1 MSTHFLYRPILDMVY
16 TEFYNKISLSLRC
29 VVVFDLFSKKK
40 KTIEK
45 LKKRWGQIPEQE
57 YTADQLQVLKYY
69 YFKHID
75 AKNDVDDITWNDLDM
90 DSFYVLINNTCSS
103 MGEEYLY
110 SILRKPYFD
119 SATQKERDRVMEYLD
134 SNEAVRLELQY
145 ILASIGKVKSVSL
158 YEYLNRLGGLEF
170 ESSTKH
176 MIMNLFYPLSVILM
190 LVNLPVG
197 ILSLIGTITYSVIT
211 YFSGKAKIDSYY
223 SVIVAMMRTLK
234 AAEKLEKLKI
244 PELKEYQERIY
255 HASKKLKT
263 FNKGGFV
270 VTAMN
275 GAGSPVDLM
284 LDYFRILTHTD
295 LILFYRM
302 LRIYREE
309 TESLNLLYE
318 TFGFLDS
325 MISCAS
331 FRRLL
336 GTWCKPELTSTNK
349 SEKPFMELEAVY
361 HPMID
366 NAVSNS
372 ICTKCSVLLTGSNAS
387 GKSTFIKTVAIN
399 AILSQTI
406 NTAICKSY
414 RASFFRIASS
424 MALTDNLL
432 GNESYYI
439 VEIKSLKRILDNSD
453 EEIPLLCFI
462 DEVLRGT
469 NTLERISASSTIL
482 AELAKNHC
490 ICFAATHDLEL
501 TSILESYYQNYHFQE
516 QITEGDILFDY
527 RLYEGKSNSRNA
539 IKLLALLG
547 YPSNIIENSQAVCEA
562 FSTSGVWKKV

>member
-1 MSTHFLYRPILDMVY
+1 MFDFLTKR
-16 TEFYNKISLSLRC
+16 
-29 VVVFDLFSKKK
+29 K
-40 KTIEK
+40 KTIER
-45 LKKRWGQIPEQE
+45 LQKRWGMLPERE
-57 YTADQLQVLKYY
+57 YSTDQLEALKYY
-69 YFKHID
+69 YSKHID
-75 AKNDVDDITWNDLDM
+75 SINDVDDITWNDLDM
-90 DSFYVLINNTCSS
+90 DSFYMLINNTCSS

-119 SATQKERDRVMEYLD
+119 TATQTERDRVMEYFNSD
-134 SNEAVRLELQY
+134 EKNRLEIMY
-145 ILASIGKVKSVSL
+145 ILTSIGKVKNLSL
-158 YEYLNRLGGLEF
+158 YEYLNRLNGIEPEGAFRHVL
-170 ESSTKH
+170 
-176 MIMNLFYPLSVILM
+176 MNLFYPLSVLLM
-190 LVNLPVG
+190 LISLP
-197 ILSLIGTITYSVIT
+197 IGLFVLFSTITYSVMT

-223 SVIVAMMRTLK
+223 SVIVALMRTLN
-234 AAEKLEKLKI
+234 AAEKIEKLQI
-244 PELKEYQERIY
+244 PELREYQDRIN
-255 HASKKLKT
+255 HSAKKLKT

-284 LDYFRILTHTD
+284 MDYFRILTHTD
-295 LILFYRM
+295 LLLFYRM

-309 TESLNLLYE
+309 TESLNHLFE

-336 GTWCKPELTSTNK
+336 GTWCKPVLTNTHK
-349 SEKPFMELEAVY
+349 SDCESKQPFLSVEAVY

-366 NAVSNS
+366 NAVPNS
-372 ICTKCSVLLTGSNAS
+372 IATDNCVLLTGSNAS
-387 GKSTFIKTVAIN
+387 GKSTFIKTIAIN

-414 RASFFRIASS
+414 HASFFRIASS

-439 VEIKSLKRILDNSD
+439 VEIKSLKRILDHSN

-469 NTLERISASSTIL
+469 NTLERIAASSTIL
-482 AELAKNHC
+482 SALSKNHC

-501 TSILESYYQNYHFQE
+501 TSILESRYQNYHFQE
-516 QITEGDILFDY
+516 QITNGNILFDY
-527 RLYEGKSNSRNA
+527 LLYEGKSNSRNA
-539 IKLLALLG
+539 IKLLDLLG
-547 YPSNIIENSQAVCEA
+547 YADEIIKDSQEACEE
-562 FSTSGVWKKV
+562 FSRTGNWRRI